1 MLLWTALTFP
11 LPQASTM
18 AAKTD
23 TLYNFIYWFSV
34 LSLIPTVAAMLWFAW
49 KYRAGKNTNPIPVI
63 EGHPVFEWTVSLVLS
78 VFFVAIFIWG
88 LIGFNEI
95 HDTPRDAYEISVI
108 GQQWMWTFQYANGL
122 TTTNTLYVP
131 KGRPIKL
138 IMTSKDVIHD
148 FFVPNFRLKQDVVP
162 GMYTSL
168 WFEAPQAGDNQIFCA
183 QYCGTA
189 HSNMIGDVVV
199 MEPGDFDK
207 WLNGIDPAKM
217 KPLEL
222 GKHLFTQRN
231 CVACHSVS
239 AGTAITGTV
248 STTSGTVGPS
258 LKGLFGKEVTL
269 ADGTT
274 VNADENYIRNS
285 IVNPASQIVKG
296 FNPIMPTYKGLLT
309 EEELNYLVA
318 YIKSLKE

>member
-18 AAKTD
+18 APKTD
-23 TLYNFIYWFSV
+23 ALYDFIYWFSV
-34 LSLIPTVAAMLWFAW
+34 LSLIPTIAAMLYFAW
-49 KYRAGKNTNPIPVI
+49 KYRAGKNTAPIPVI
-63 EGHPVFEWTVSLVLS
+63 EGNPVFEWTVSIVLS
-78 VFFVAIFIWG
+78 FFFVAIFIWG

-95 HDTPRDAYEISVI
+95 YDIPTGAYEINVI
-108 GQQWMWTFQYANGL
+108 GQQWMWTFQYANGQ
-122 TTTNTLYVP
+122 TSTNTLYVP

-148 FFVPNFRLKQDVVP
+148 LFIPNFRLKQDVVP
-162 GMYTSL
+162 GMYSSL
-168 WFEAPQAGDNQIFCA
+168 WFEAPNVGENQIFCA

-189 HSNMIGDVVV
+189 HSNMIGKVVV
-199 MEPGDFDK
+199 MEPDDFNK
-207 WLNGIDPAKM
+207 WLNGIDPQKM
-217 KPLEL
+217 NPLEL

-231 CVACHSVS
+231 CIACHAVDGGS
-239 AGTAITGTV
+239 AAKANHG
-248 STTSGTVGPS
+248 GPS
-258 LKGLFGKEVTL
+258 LKGIFGKQIKL
-269 ADGTT
+269 SDGTQ

-285 IVNPASQIVKG
+285 IVNPAGQIVEG
-296 FNPIMPTYKGLLT
+296 FSPIMPTYKGLLT